1 MSRIICSIFGSD
13 AESEGYVRKAN
24 CRDCSCS
31 GDCRDIGRPGDDER
45 VWPNGAYSRKNIPD
59 SPSNIVGIS
68 PVGIMRRLVVVATT
82 RAASVNRFPQNSLTE
97 ARNMKDFLEQTG
109 DYSTVKIY
117 ELEKTLGPLQQWAE
131 LEESTR

>member
-1 MSRIICSIFGSD
+1 
-13 AESEGYVRKAN
+13 
-24 CRDCSCS
+24 
-31 GDCRDIGRPGDDER
+31 
-45 VWPNGAYSRKNIPD
+45 
-59 SPSNIVGIS
+59 
-68 PVGIMRRLVVVATT
+68 MRRLVVVAAT

-109 DYSTVKIY
+109 DYSTVTIY